1 MIWISYTKLD
11 GLKNKMKELYENI
24 LIYNYLNKD
33 EEDKKKVIADWYLE
47 KSKFLPFDEK
57 LIFSN
62 IIVNTII
69 NFIDSC
75 EFYEQSLKSFLR
87 FTLIQD
93 MVDYRYP
100 RLNYL
105 HGIEYMD
112 PDCLQELSKFCL
124 IDTNTLKG
132 TKDKDLIDNISSNL
146 KKINTLN
153 FYYDKED
160 QTTLELSYA
169 LLPFIS
175 KSIPSKKSKDLKD
188 VLYLI
193 NTYL

>member
-1 MIWISYTKLD
+1 
-11 GLKNKMKELYENI
+11 MKELYENI